1 MIQWMG
7 NQPAPLQEL
16 RKLKSDALSNA
27 RTSYT
32 VSQVS
37 EMLRSALL
45 HT

>member
-7 NQPAPLQEL
+7 NQPVSPQRGPQA
-16 RKLKSDALSNA
+16 DALSNA

-32 VSQVS
+32 VAQVS
-37 EMLRSALL
+37 EMLRSALR